1 MKLDSIKAQKHWERA
16 KEMISKRK
24 SPFVGMSEEE
34 VIAKIRKD
42 REKIWE
48 EKFAPRS

>member
-1 MKLDSIKAQKHWERA
+1 MKPNAIKAQKHWERA
-16 KEMISKRK
+16 KEMVSKRK
-24 SPFVGMSEEE
+24 SPFAGMSEQD
-34 VIAKIRKD
+34 VIDKIRKD